1 MLEQDK
7 EFPKAIIS
15 LTSYPPRIESVVQTL
30 KSLLN
35 QDIPFKKIILWL
47 AAEEFP
53 TPGKHQILHKIKEL
67 HDERLSVRWCE
78 NLGPYKKLIPTL
90 CEFPEDIIVTADDDV
105 IYPKDWLRRLITSYV
120 EHPEDIHCLRAHKI
134 TLKRGKICKYQSWN
148 HVVDSEQASV
158 LNFPT
163 GVGGVLYHRSLLNA
177 EVINSKKFMH
187 ICHNTDDIWFWG
199 MALLQGTKIRIAHP
213 MLDNINYVPGSQNG
227 SIPLWRHN
235 ITNGND
241 LSIERLTK
249 EYPSLLKIINKA
261 NQDKSTAKNSL
272 EYTNT
277 NEVFSIKILGI
288 EVIKIYKGTRRRV
301 YFIFGYRL

>member
-1 MLEQDK
+1 MHEQEK

-15 LTSYPPRIESVVQTL
+15 LTSYPPRMGSVVQTL
-30 KSLLN
+30 NSLLN

-53 TPGKHQILHKIKEL
+53 SPEKNQMLHKIKEL

-78 NLGPYKKLIPTL
+78 NFGPYKKLIPTL

-134 TLKRGKICKYQSWN
+134 TLKKGKICKYQFWH
-148 HVVDSEQASV
+148 HVVDSDQASV

-177 EVINSKKFMH
+177 EVTNSKKFMH

-199 MALLQGTKIRIAHP
+199 MALLQGTKIRVAHP
-213 MLDNINYVPGSQNG
+213 ILDNINYVPSSQNG
-227 SIPLWRHN
+227 SIPLWKHN

-241 LSIERLTK
+241 LAIERLTK
-249 EYPSLLKIINKA
+249 EYPLLLSIINEA
-261 NQDKSTAKNSL
+261 NQDKRIVKNNL
-272 EYTNT
+272 EYTNN
-277 NEVFSIKILGI
+277 NEIFFIKIFGF
-288 EVIKIYKGTRRRV
+288 EVIKIYKDPRRRAC
-301 YFIFGYRL
+301 YIFGYRL